1 MMNKGGKMKKYLLN
15 LLIIVGICIVACGNE
30 PPEEFYE
37 GTPEDID
44 AIEALLGAYSD
55 SVLFET
61 EDMFETAYI
70 SLAMTAVAFAESD
83 SYMRDDTIM
92 VKHYLDSCATEL
104 VTKNQTL
111 DYWFAKDTTCTVY
124 VIDTFDVMSLMHAT
138 VEYTAHYDLAIAES
152 TITNIDTTVTPWDTI
167 WSDPDTVGWRI
178 GTVDID
184 STPYDDTSDL
194 VGNGK
199 KIIFFDYEDGN
210 WELKRISYGEY
221 NFPAFSTEIPDIN
234 TIILTRENGDADTI
248 IASSTDSLY
257 TGHCM
262 DRFRAIDSLLEYDVG
277 ETLFVEIT
285 LRGATVAVGDCELFA
300 SCGGARVNLGFTN
313 YELVISRKSPDQGIT
328 NLCFEAVLDE
338 TYYYVLPQKEYKAQ
352 VWLIPVNIGG
362 TQ

>member
-1 MMNKGGKMKKYLLN
+1 MNKGGKMKKYLLN

-30 PPEEFYE
+30 PPEDFYE
-37 GTPEDID
+37 GTPEDSA
-44 AIEALLGAYSD
+44 AIYALLAD
-55 SVLFET
+55 NSVLLVT
-61 EDMFETAYI
+61 EDMFEDAYD
-70 SLAMTAVAFAESD
+70 SLAMAAVAFIESD
-83 SYMRDDTIM
+83 SFMRDDTIM

-104 VTKNQTL
+104 VTRNKTL

-124 VIDTFDVMSLMHAT
+124 VIDTFDVVSLMHAT
-138 VEYTAHYDLAIAES
+138 VEYTAHYDSAI
-152 TITNIDTTVTPWDTI
+152 IDTVTG
-167 WSDPDTVGWRI
+167 DTVGWRI

-221 NFPAFSTEIPDIN
+221 NFPAYSTEIPDID

-262 DRFRAIDSLLEYDVG
+262 NRFRAIDSLLEYDAG
-277 ETLFVEIT
+277 EILFVEIT
-285 LRGATVAVGDCELFA
+285 LRFGATVAVGDCELFA
-300 SCGGARVNLGFTN
+300 SCGGARVNLGYN
-313 YELVISRKSPDQGIT
+313 GDSLVLTGEGIT
-328 NLCFEAVLDE
+328 NLCFEVVIDE

>member
-30 PPEEFYE
+30 PPEDFYE
-37 GTPEDID
+37 GTPEDIA
-44 AIEALLGAYSD
+44 AIDALLADADNSILL
-55 SVLFET
+55 VT
-61 EDMFETAYI
+61 EDMFEDAYD
-70 SLAMTAVAFAESD
+70 SLAMAALAFIPSD
-83 SYMRDDTIM
+83 SFMRDDTFM
-92 VKHYLDSCATEL
+92 VKHYLDQCATDL
-104 VTKNQTL
+104 VTRNDTL

-262 DRFRAIDSLLEYDVG
+262 NRFRAIDSLLEYDAG
-277 ETLFVEIT
+277 EILFVEIT
-285 LRGATVAVGDCELFA
+285 LRFGATVAVGDCELFA
-300 SCGGARVNLGFTN
+300 SCGGARVNLGYN
-313 YELVISRKSPDQGIT
+313 GDSLVLTGEGIT
-328 NLCFEAVLDE
+328 NLCFEAVLNE
-338 TYYYVLPQKEYKAQ
+338 TYYYVFPQKEYKAQ

-362 TQ
+362 AQ

>member
-1 MMNKGGKMKKYLLN
+1 MNKGGKMKKYLLN

-30 PPEEFYE
+30 PPEDFYE
-37 GTPEDID
+37 GTPEDIA
-44 AIEALLGAYSD
+44 AIDALLADADNSILL
-55 SVLFET
+55 VT
-61 EDMFETAYI
+61 EDMFEAAYD
-70 SLAMTAVAFAESD
+70 SLAMAAVAFIASD
-83 SYMRDDTIM
+83 SFMRDDTFM
-92 VKHYLDSCATEL
+92 VKHYLDQCATEL
-104 VTKNQTL
+104 VTRNDTL

-124 VIDTFDVMSLMHAT
+124 VIDTFDVISLMHAT
-138 VEYTAHYDLAIAES
+138 VEYTAYYDLAIVE
-152 TITNIDTTVTPWDTI
+152 IDTIIDTLVTPWDTTI
-167 WSDPDTVGWRI
+167 IVDTVGWRI
-178 GTVDID
+178 GTTDID
-184 STPYDDTSDL
+184 STSYYDTSDL

-221 NFPAFSTEIPDIN
+221 NFPAYSTEIPDIYRIVLN
-234 TIILTRENGDADTI
+234 HSGGSDTI

-262 DRFRAIDSLLEYDVG
+262 DRFRAIDSLLEYDAG

-285 LRGATVAVGDCELFA
+285 LRSGATVAVGDCELFA
-300 SCGGARVNLGFTN
+300 SCGGARVNLGYTAGR
-313 YELVISRKSPDQGIT
+313 LGLTGQGIT

-362 TQ
+362 AQ

>member
-1 MMNKGGKMKKYLLN
+1 MNKGGKMKKYLLN

-30 PPEEFYE
+30 PPEDFYE
-37 GTPEDID
+37 GTPEDIA
-44 AIEALLGAYSD
+44 AIDALLAANSILL
-55 SVLFET
+55 VT
-61 EDMFETAYI
+61 EDMFEDAYD
-70 SLAMTAVAFAESD
+70 SLAMAALAFIPSD
-83 SYMRDDTIM
+83 SFMRDDTFM
-92 VKHYLDSCATEL
+92 VKHYLDQCATDL
-104 VTKNQTL
+104 VTRNDTL

-138 VEYTAHYDLAIAES
+138 LEYTAYYDSAI
-152 TITNIDTTVTPWDTI
+152 IDTATG
-167 WSDPDTVGWRI
+167 DTVGWRI

-184 STPYDDTSDL
+184 STPYYDTSDL

-221 NFPAFSTEIPDIN
+221 NFPAYSTEIPDIN

-248 IASSTDSLY
+248 IASSTDSTY

-262 DRFRAIDSLLEYDVG
+262 DRFRAIDSLLEYDAG

-285 LRGATVAVGDCELFA
+285 LRFGATVAVGDCELFA
-300 SCGGARVNLGFTN
+300 SCGGARVNLGYTAGR
-313 YELVISRKSPDQGIT
+313 LGLTGQGIT

-338 TYYYVLPQKEYKAQ
+338 TYYYVFPQKEYKAQ

>member
-1 MMNKGGKMKKYLLN
+1 MNKGGKMKKYLLN

-30 PPEEFYE
+30 PPEDFYE
-37 GTPEDID
+37 GTPEDSA
-44 AIEALLGAYSD
+44 AIYALLAD
-55 SVLFET
+55 NSVLLVT
-61 EDMFETAYI
+61 EDMFEDAYD
-70 SLAMTAVAFAESD
+70 SLAMAAVAFIESD
-83 SYMRDDTIM
+83 SFMRDDTIM
-92 VKHYLDSCATEL
+92 VKHYLDQCATEL
-104 VTKNQTL
+104 VTRNNTL

-124 VIDTFDVMSLMHAT
+124 VIDTFDVVSLMHAT
-138 VEYTAHYDLAIAES
+138 VEYTAHYDSAI
-152 TITNIDTTVTPWDTI
+152 IDTATG
-167 WSDPDTVGWRI
+167 DTVGWRI

-184 STPYDDTSDL
+184 STLYDDTSDL

-221 NFPAFSTEIPDIN
+221 NFPAFSTEIPDID

-262 DRFRAIDSLLEYDVG
+262 NRFRAIDSLLEYDAG
-277 ETLFVEIT
+277 EILFVEIT
-285 LRGATVAVGDCELFA
+285 LRFGATVAVGDCELFA
-300 SCGGARVNLGFTN
+300 SCGGARVNLGYN
-313 YELVISRKSPDQGIT
+313 GDSLVLTGEGIT
-328 NLCFEAVLDE
+328 NLCFEVVLNE

-362 TQ
+362 AQ

>member
-1 MMNKGGKMKKYLLN
+1 MNKGGKMKKYLLN

-44 AIEALLGAYSD
+44 AIEALLGADSN
-55 SVLFET
+55 SVLQET
-61 EDMFETAYI
+61 EDMFYSTDI
-70 SLAMTAVAFAESD
+70 PFDTLGRAVEFFEAD
-83 SYMRDDTIM
+83 SFMRDDTIM
-92 VKHYLDSCATEL
+92 VKHYLDLCATEL
-104 VTKNQTL
+104 VTRNDTL

-124 VIDTFDVMSLMHAT
+124 VIDTFDVMSLMYAT
-138 VEYTAHYDLAIAES
+138 LEYTAYYDSAI
-152 TITNIDTTVTPWDTI
+152 IDTATG
-167 WSDPDTVGWRI
+167 DTVGWRI

-262 DRFRAIDSLLEYDVG
+262 DRFRAIDSLLEYDAG
-277 ETLFVEIT
+277 ETLFVEIELT
-285 LRGATVAVGDCELFA
+285 GVITSDDCELFA
-300 SCGGARVNLGFTN
+300 SCGGARVNLGFEN
-313 YELVISRKSPDQGIT
+313 NELVISGQSGQDIT
-328 NLCFEAVLDE
+328 NLCFEVVFNE

-352 VWLIPVNIGG
+352 VWLIPVNVNIGG
-362 TQ
+362 AQ

>member
-37 GTPEDID
+37 GTPEDSA
-44 AIEALLGAYSD
+44 AIKALLDADSN
-55 SVLFET
+55 SVLQET
-61 EDMFETAYI
+61 EDMFEAVYDT
-70 SLAMTAVAFAESD
+70 LAMTAVAFIEAD
-83 SYMRDDTIM
+83 SFMRDDTIM
-92 VKHYLDSCATEL
+92 VKHYLDLCATEL
-104 VTKNQTL
+104 VTRNDTL

-124 VIDTFDVMSLMHAT
+124 VIDTFDVVSLMHAT
-138 VEYTAHYDLAIAES
+138 VEYTAHYDLPMYE
-152 TITNIDTTVTPWDTI
+152 IDSSVTPWDSTI
-167 WSDPDTVGWRI
+167 VGWRI
-178 GTVDID
+178 GTTDID

-313 YELVISRKSPDQGIT
+313 NELVISRKSPDQGIT

-338 TYYYVLPQKEYKAQ
+338 IYYYVLPQKEYKAQ

-362 TQ
+362 AQ

>member
-1 MMNKGGKMKKYLLN
+1 MNKGGKMKKYLLN

-37 GTPEDID
+37 GTPEDSA
-44 AIEALLGAYSD
+44 AIEALLAD
-55 SVLFET
+55 NSVLLVT
-61 EDMFETAYI
+61 EDMFEAAYD
-70 SLAMTAVAFAESD
+70 SLAMAAVAFIESD
-83 SYMRDDTIM
+83 SFMRDDTIM
-92 VKHYLDSCATEL
+92 VKHYLDQCATDL
-104 VTKNQTL
+104 VTRNNTL

-124 VIDTFDVMSLMHAT
+124 VIDTFDVVSLMHAT
-138 VEYTAHYDLAIAES
+138 VEYTAHYDSAI
-152 TITNIDTTVTPWDTI
+152 IDTATG
-167 WSDPDTVGWRI
+167 DTVGWRI

-184 STPYDDTSDL
+184 STLYDDTSDL

-221 NFPAFSTEIPDIN
+221 NFPAFSTEIPDID

-262 DRFRAIDSLLEYDVG
+262 NRFRAIDSLLEYDAG
-277 ETLFVEIT
+277 EILFVEIT
-285 LRGATVAVGDCELFA
+285 LRFGATVAVGDCELFA
-300 SCGGARVNLGFTN
+300 SCGGARVNLGYTAGR
-313 YELVISRKSPDQGIT
+313 LGLTGQGIT

-338 TYYYVLPQKEYKAQ
+338 TYYYVFPQKEYKAQ

>member
-30 PPEEFYE
+30 PPEDFYE
-37 GTPEDID
+37 GTPEDIA
-44 AIEALLGAYSD
+44 AIDALLADADNSILL
-55 SVLFET
+55 VT
-61 EDMFETAYI
+61 EDMFEAAYI
-70 SLAMTAVAFAESD
+70 SLAMTAVAFIESD
-83 SYMRDDTIM
+83 SFMRDDTIM

-104 VTKNQTL
+104 VTRNDTL

-184 STPYDDTSDL
+184 STPYYDTSDL

-221 NFPAFSTEIPDIN
+221 NFPAYSTEIPDIYR
-234 TIILTRENGDADTI
+234 IVLIHSGGSDTI

-262 DRFRAIDSLLEYDVG
+262 DRFRAIDSLLEYDAG
-277 ETLFVEIT
+277 ETLSVEIT
-285 LRGATVAVGDCELFA
+285 LRSGATVAVGDCELFA
-300 SCGGARVNLGFTN
+300 SCGGARVNLGYTAGR
-313 YELVISRKSPDQGIT
+313 LGLTGQGIT

-362 TQ
+362 AQ

>member
-1 MMNKGGKMKKYLLN
+1 
-15 LLIIVGICIVACGNE
+15 
-30 PPEEFYE
+30 
-37 GTPEDID
+37 
-44 AIEALLGAYSD
+44 
-55 SVLFET
+55 
-61 EDMFETAYI
+61 
-70 SLAMTAVAFAESD
+70 
-83 SYMRDDTIM
+83 M
-92 VKHYLDSCATEL
+92 VKHYLDQCATEL
-104 VTKNQTL
+104 VTRNDTL

-167 WSDPDTVGWRI
+167 WSDPETVGWRI

-184 STPYDDTSDL
+184 STPYYDTSDL
-194 VGNGK
+194 VVNGK

-221 NFPAFSTEIPDIN
+221 NFPAYSTEIPDIQR
-234 TIILTRENGDADTI
+234 IILIHNGDADTI

-262 DRFRAIDSLLEYDVG
+262 NRFRAIDSLLEYDAG
-277 ETLFVEIT
+277 ETLTVEIT
-285 LRGATVAVGDCELFA
+285 LRAGATVAVGDCELFA
-300 SCGGARVNLGFTN
+300 SCGGARVNLGYTAGR
-313 YELVISRKSPDQGIT
+313 LGLTGQGIT

-362 TQ
+362 AQ

>member
-30 PPEEFYE
+30 PPEDFYE
-37 GTPEDID
+37 GTPEDIA
-44 AIEALLGAYSD
+44 AIDALLADVDNSILL
-55 SVLFET
+55 VT
-61 EDMFETAYI
+61 EDMFEAAYD
-70 SLAMTAVAFAESD
+70 SLAMAAVAFISSD
-83 SYMRDDTIM
+83 SFMRDDTFM
-92 VKHYLDSCATEL
+92 VKHYLDQCATEL
-104 VTKNQTL
+104 VTRNDTL

-124 VIDTFDVMSLMHAT
+124 VIDTFDVISLMHAT
-138 VEYTAHYDLAIAES
+138 VEYTAYYDSAI
-152 TITNIDTTVTPWDTI
+152 IDTATG
-167 WSDPDTVGWRI
+167 DTVGWRI

-184 STPYDDTSDL
+184 STLYDDTSDL

-221 NFPAFSTEIPDIN
+221 NFPAYSTEIPDIN

-248 IASSTDSLY
+248 IASSTDTLITDT
-257 TGHCM
+257 TGQHVM
-262 DRFRAIDSLLEYDVG
+262 DRFRAIDSLLEYDAG

-285 LRGATVAVGDCELFA
+285 LRAGATVAVGDCELFA
-300 SCGGARVNLGFTN
+300 SCGGARVNLGYTAGR
-313 YELVISRKSPDQGIT
+313 LGLTGQGIT
-328 NLCFEAVLDE
+328 NLCFEAVLNE